1 MMIAVFGESCT
12 GKTTLAD
19 ALKEAL
25 GGEIYTGKDYV
36 RLSKDENVAKRL
48 FIEKMA
54 AAVDGENLIYVTTE
68 KEQLALVPIGA
79 VRILVTTDIDT
90 IKERFA
96 ARMRGN
102 LPAPVAAMLER
113 KHGCFDAEAHDVHV
127 HGGSPKA
134 QEVCELVKGLKR

>member
-1 MMIAVFGESCT
+1 MR
-12 GKTTLAD
+12 
-19 ALKEAL
+19 EAL
-25 GGEIYTGKDYV
+25 GGKIYTGKDYV
-36 RLSKDENVAKRL
+36 RLSKDENAVKRL

-79 VRILVTTDIDT
+79 VRILVTADIDT

>member
-1 MMIAVFGESCT
+1 M
-12 GKTTLAD
+12 
-19 ALKEAL
+19 
-25 GGEIYTGKDYV
+25 
-36 RLSKDENVAKRL
+36 
-48 FIEKMA
+48 
-54 AAVDGENLIYVTTE
+54 IYVTTE

-79 VRILVTTDIDT
+79 IRILVTADIDT
-90 IKERFA
+90 RKERFA

>member
-1 MMIAVFGESCT
+1 MIAVFGESCT

-19 ALKEAL
+19 ALKEAP
-25 GGEIYTGKDYV
+25 DYKTYC
-36 RLSKDENVAKRL
+36 RKGISSSIKWRSSKKVTAT
-48 FIEKMA
+48 
-54 AAVDGENLIYVTTE
+54 DGENLIYVTTE

-79 VRILVTTDIDT
+79 VRILVTADIDT